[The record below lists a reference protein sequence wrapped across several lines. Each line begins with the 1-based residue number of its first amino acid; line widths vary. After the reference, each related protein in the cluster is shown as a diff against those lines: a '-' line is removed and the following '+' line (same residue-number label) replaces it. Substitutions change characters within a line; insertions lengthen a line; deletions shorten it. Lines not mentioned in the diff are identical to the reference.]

1 MRDCVKKLLNAD
13 DEDSLELLCN
23 LLTTIGKELDT
34 EKLRVIYFAHFSNEC
49 SVGCFPSADSGAIEV
64 Y

>member
-34 EKLRVIYFAHFSNEC
+34 EKLRVLILHIFQM
-49 SVGCFPSADSGAIEV
+49 SVVLDVFHRLIVAP
-64 Y
+64 

>member
-1 MRDCVKKLLNAD
+1 MHDCVKKLLNAD

-34 EKLRVIYFAHFSNEC
+34 EKARVYLI
-49 SVGCFPSADSGAIEV
+49 GCIVE
-64 Y
+64 

>member
-34 EKLRVIYFAHFSNEC
+34 EKLRVLILHIFKM
-49 SVGCFPSADSGAIEV
+49 SVVLDVCHRLIVVP
-64 Y
+64 